1 MASNIA
7 KAGNGS
13 TALSTD
19 LVAGLRAGIAESRAS
34 TPIAGGKPLL
44 RLLKNGVWVFGQS
57 DDPVQEGS
65 SWAINPL
72 SIGHGWSCWSNHP
85 PALKRKNELLGEV
98 MAPITSHKPPRPD
111 DIQGFPF
118 TEQRIFEL
126 RCLDGDDAGTEVLYK
141 TSSVGG
147 MRAVDTMLAK
157 LVEQLGTDPS
167 HPVAIVQLESDSYN
181 HSQYGQTFVPLIEIV
196 GWADMSGEQAE
207 TSEASEDE
215 APAPVSAKPAKAAG
229 KASLKAVPADAA
241 APAAASTRAGAAP
254 RRQRPAARA

>member
-1 MASNIA
+1 MANNIT

-19 LVAGLRAGIAESRAS
+19 LVNGLMAGIAESRAS

-72 SIGHGWSCWSNHP
+72 SIGHGWSCWSNYP
-85 PALKRKNELLGEV
+85 PAMKRKNELLGEV
-98 MAPITSHKPPRPD
+98 MAPISAHKPARPD
-111 DIQGFPF
+111 DIQGFQF
-118 TEQRIFEL
+118 NEQRVFEL
-126 RCLDGDDAGTEVLYK
+126 RCLDGDDEGTEVLYK

-147 MRAVDTMLAK
+147 MRACDGLFAK
-157 LVEQLGTDPS
+157 LVDQLRTDKD

-181 HSQYGQTFVPLIEIV
+181 HSQYGQTFVPLIEVV
-196 GWADMSGEQAE
+196 GWADMQGEQADTVEE
-207 TSEASEDE
+207 TDE
-215 APAPVSAKPAKAAG
+215 VEPNPTPNAKPAKAG
-229 KASLKAVPADAA
+229 KASLKADTDTATP
-241 APAAASTRAGAAP
+241 PAAAARAGAAP